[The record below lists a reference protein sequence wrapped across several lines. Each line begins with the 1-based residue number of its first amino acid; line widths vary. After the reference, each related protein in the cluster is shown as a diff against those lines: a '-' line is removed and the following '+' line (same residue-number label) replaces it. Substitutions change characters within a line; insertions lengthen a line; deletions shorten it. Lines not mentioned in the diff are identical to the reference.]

1 MFKEFYSGLSADEE
15 RAFQE
20 AIGASAAVIQ
30 NKYLSPEPSHRQ
42 LPRKKRFEQILTFA
56 EQVRPGELTREQLAA
71 YFYAAPAR
79 TGTGQEAEAA

>member
-1 MFKEFYSGLSADEE
+1 ML
-15 RAFQE
+15 RAFFSDLSEQE
-20 AIGASAAVIQ
+20 KCRFGALAGVSEDTMHA
-30 NKYLSPEPSHRQ
+30 KYLSPNPVRRST
-42 LPRKKRFEQILTFA
+42 PRRKRFEQILRAA